1 MLGVLALQGRPIF
14 VLLGLTKNCI
24 DICVWHGLLPC
35 FIYVGYAINRSCYYI
50 HPSFCVNCLQFL
62 FLSRFTMP
70 RTLARLQHKRPQGKA
85 TTGPTSKQP
94 GQNQQPS
101 QFTNFQSVRSA
112 VTSDDLI
119 SRLADTVTQCRRQ
132 ENRPSLTARQSA
144 DTPVMEIPATLP
156 STPPCLLRDRKSV
169 V

>member
-1 MLGVLALQGRPIF
+1 
-14 VLLGLTKNCI
+14 
-24 DICVWHGLLPC
+24 
-35 FIYVGYAINRSCYYI
+35 
-50 HPSFCVNCLQFL
+50 
-62 FLSRFTMP
+62 MP

-156 STPPCLLRDRKSV
+156 STPPCLLSHSLPALEGVMQASHLATEPAVSPGGTLDPFMSSSLPLDIHISEKIRTKIWNQENVDPRNNNPVNKQPV
-169 V
+169 CQR